1 MPCPNIM
8 GDTKDIRR
16 ILRFVRDRERGIKPD
31 PAWFRATRET
41 LLMQV
46 KNTMPSAETAA
57 RQKSLPVFRMIY
69 LRLAR
74 AMRAPVIA
82 TLSISTIA
90 LGGSI
95 ASVSAAESAIP
106 GDALYSVKLVTEQ
119 ARLAFTTDPND
130 KMVLKSEFTMRR
142 VDELHTIVTTSVD
155 NKDERAAQA
164 TEILKRDLDTLKQ
177 QLVDAQAD
185 SDDTRK
191 AADAAKTVD
200 KNTMEIVRGLD
211 DAKKDLSP
219 AVKEKVVAAQ
229 VQAADVGIKALE
241 VLVDAHQNA
250 GSSVTTD
257 DIAQSLNAHV
267 EVASST
273 MAETKAL
280 VMASSSTDASLPSNG
295 ATATSSAAAL
305 TLTNAAAQSLGAVS
319 QLVQDNKIT
328 EAVDMIKDATTK
340 SFSAQKQVEQDI
352 ALSNASSS
360 GAVAT
365 DTGSSS
371 STSPTLGSGSST
383 MNGIA
388 PASSTSMTT
397 STK

>member
-1 MPCPNIM
+1 
-8 GDTKDIRR
+8 
-16 ILRFVRDRERGIKPD
+16 
-31 PAWFRATRET
+31 
-41 LLMQV
+41 MQV

-57 RQKSLPVFRMIY
+57 RQKSFITFRSLY
-69 LRLAR
+69 TRLVR

-95 ASVSAAESAIP
+95 ASVSAAENAIP
-106 GDALYSVKLVTEQ
+106 GDTLYSVKLVTEQ

-155 NKDERAAQA
+155 NKEERATQA
-164 TEILKRDLDTLKQ
+164 TELLKRDLDTLKQ

-185 SDDTRK
+185 SSDTRK

-200 KNTMEIVRGLD
+200 KNTMEIVKGLD

-241 VLVDAHQNA
+241 VLVDAHQGS

-257 DIAQSLNAHV
+257 DITQSLNAHA

-280 VMASSSTDASLPSNG
+280 VMASSSTDASLPSGG

-305 TLTNAAAQSLGAVS
+305 TLTNDAAQSLGAVP
-319 QLVQDNKIT
+319 QLMQENKIS

-360 GAVAT
+360 GAIASAA
-365 DTGSSS
+365 GSAS
-371 STSPTLGSGSST
+371 STSATGSDASSTSTAIGSGTST
-383 MNGIA
+383 MNGIT

>member
-1 MPCPNIM
+1 M

-16 ILRFVRDRERGIKPD
+16 ILRSVRDRERGIRPD
-31 PAWFRATRET
+31 PAWLRATRET

-57 RQKSLPVFRMIY
+57 RQKSLPVFGTLY
-69 LRLAR
+69 TRLVR
-74 AMRAPVIA
+74 IMRGPAIA
-82 TLSISTIA
+82 TLSLSTIA

-95 ASVSAAESAIP
+95 ASVSAAENAIP
-106 GDALYSVKLVTEQ
+106 GDTLYNVKLVTEQ
-119 ARLAFTTDPND
+119 ARLVFTMDKND

-142 VDELHTIVTTSVD
+142 VDELHTIVTTPVD
-155 NKDERAAQA
+155 NKEGRAAQA

-177 QLVDAQAD
+177 QLAD
-185 SDDTRK
+185 VQKDSGGTSE

-200 KNTMEIVRGLD
+200 KNTMEVVKGLN

-219 AVKEKVVAAQ
+219 EVKEIVVAAQ

-241 VLVDAHQNA
+241 VLVDAHQND
-250 GSSVTTD
+250 GSNVTTD
-257 DIAQSLNAHV
+257 DITQSLTAHA
-267 EVASST
+267 EVAAAT

-280 VMASSSTDASLPSNG
+280 VSASSSTDSGLPVSN
-295 ATATSSAAAL
+295 TAMTSSTSAL
-305 TLTNAAAQSLGAVS
+305 VLTSDAEKSLGAVS

-328 EAVDMIKDATTK
+328 EAVDMIKDATSK
-340 SFSAQKQVEQDI
+340 SFSAQKQVVQDI

-360 GAVAT
+360 SALAAAAAST
-365 DTGSSS
+365 S
-371 STSPTLGSGSST
+371 STVATLGSGTST
-383 MNGIA
+383 MNGIS
-388 PASSTSMTT
+388 PASSTNMTT